1 MIIQNIA
8 YYNRVLQTTL
18 NADFFFFLIQ
28 EIDSYKRNSMQLFKM
43 I

>member
-18 NADFFFFLIQ
+18 NADFFFLIQ
-28 EIDSYKRNSMQLFKM
+28 EIDSYKRNTMQLFKM

>member
-18 NADFFFFLIQ
+18 NADFFFSDSGNRLIQ
-28 EIDSYKRNSMQLFKM
+28 KKYYAAI
-43 I
+43 